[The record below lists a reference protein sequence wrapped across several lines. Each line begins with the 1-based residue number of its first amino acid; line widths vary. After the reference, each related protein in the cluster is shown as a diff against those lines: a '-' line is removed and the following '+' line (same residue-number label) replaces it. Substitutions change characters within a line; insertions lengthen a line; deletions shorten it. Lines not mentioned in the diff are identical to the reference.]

1 MEPESVS
8 AAGILDTPMDADS
21 HLIPMAAE
29 PRHFADILALN
40 AASVHFLSP
49 LTPER
54 LAHLHQHAAY
64 HTVLLD
70 GERVLAFL
78 LAFAPGAPYD
88 SVNYRWFDARFAD
101 FLYVDRIVVADTA
114 RGLGLASRLYRDL
127 FEHARAHGY
136 GRVVCE
142 FDVDPPNPA
151 SERFHRN
158 FGFAEVG
165 SQRLAGGKTVSLQS
179 APVPAAG

>member
-1 MEPESVS
+1 MN
-8 AAGILDTPMDADS
+8 TPMDAGGHSTPVAADS
-21 HLIPMAAE
+21 
-29 PRHFADILALN
+29 RHFADILALN

-54 LAHLHQHAAY
+54 LAHLHAHAAY
-64 HTVLLD
+64 HTVVPG

-88 SVNYRWFDARFAD
+88 SVNYRWFDARYDD
-101 FLYVDRIVVADTA
+101 FLYVDRIVVAEAA

-127 FEHARAHGY
+127 FEHARTHGY

-151 SERFHRN
+151 SERFHRG
-158 FGFAEVG
+158 FGFTEVG
-165 SQRLAGGKTVSLQS
+165 SQRLPGGKTVSLQS
-179 APVPAAG
+179 APVASGV

>member
-1 MEPESVS
+1 MNAP
-8 AAGILDTPMDADS
+8 IDADGRWA
-21 HLIPMAAE
+21 PVAAE
-29 PRHFADILALN
+29 PGHFADILALN

-54 LAHLHQHAAY
+54 LVHLHAQAAY
-64 HTVLLD
+64 HKVMLD

-78 LAFAPGAPYD
+78 LSFAPGAPYD
-88 SVNYRWFDARFAD
+88 SVNYRWFDARYAD

-127 FEHARAHGY
+127 FEHARTHGY
-136 GRVVCE
+136 ARVVCE

-151 SERFHRN
+151 SERFHRG

-165 SQRLAGGKTVSLQS
+165 SQHLPGGKTVSLQS
-179 APVPAAG
+179 APLA

>member
-1 MEPESVS
+1 MNR
-8 AAGILDTPMDADS
+8 PMDADGHS
-21 HLIPMAAE
+21 TPMASE

-54 LAHLHQHAAY
+54 LAHLHAHAAY
-64 HTVLLD
+64 HKVAQHD
-70 GERVLAFL
+70 GRVLAFL

-88 SVNYRWFDARFAD
+88 SVNYRWFDMRYRD
-101 FLYVDRIVVADTA
+101 FLYVDRIVVAEAA

-127 FEHARAHGY
+127 FDFARAHGY
-136 GRVVCE
+136 ERVVCE

-151 SERFHRN
+151 SERFHRG
-158 FGFAEVG
+158 FGFTEVG
-165 SQRLAGGKTVSLQS
+165 SQRLSGGKTVSLQS
-179 APVPAAG
+179 APVTPACLPPGDARR

>member
-1 MEPESVS
+1 MS
-8 AAGILDTPMDADS
+8 APMDADGRWA
-21 HLIPMAAE
+21 PVAAE
-29 PRHFADILALN
+29 PGHFADILALN

-54 LAHLHQHAAY
+54 LAHLHAHAAY
-64 HTVLLD
+64 HKVMLD
-70 GERVLAFL
+70 DGRVVAFL

-88 SVNYRWFDARFAD
+88 SVNYRWFDTRYAD

-127 FEHARAHGY
+127 FGYAQAHGY

-151 SERFHRN
+151 SERFHRG
-158 FGFAEVG
+158 FGFSEVG
-165 SQRLAGGKTVSLQS
+165 SQRLPGGKTVSLQS
-179 APVPAAG
+179 APVRAEPLRDGDRRD

>member
-1 MEPESVS
+1 MTTS
-8 AAGILDTPMDADS
+8 TPIDADG
-21 HLIPMAAE
+21 HLNPAVAGL
-29 PRHFADILALN
+29 RHFADILALN

-54 LAHLHQHAAY
+54 LAHLHAHAAY
-64 HTVLLD
+64 HKVVQHD
-70 GERVLAFL
+70 GRVLAFL

-88 SVNYRWFDARFAD
+88 SVNYRWFDARYDD
-101 FLYVDRIVVADTA
+101 FLYVDRIVVAEAA

-127 FEHARAHGY
+127 FEHARTHGY

-151 SERFHRN
+151 SERFHRG
-158 FGFAEVG
+158 FGFTEVG
-165 SQRLAGGKTVSLQS
+165 SQRLPGGKTVSLQS
-179 APVPAAG
+179 APVASGV

>member
-1 MEPESVS
+1 MNR
-8 AAGILDTPMDADS
+8 AMDADGHS
-21 HLIPMAAE
+21 TPVATE
-29 PRHFADILALN
+29 PRHFTDILALN

-54 LAHLHQHAAY
+54 LAQLHQHAAY
-64 HTVLLD
+64 HTVIPD

-88 SVNYRWFDARFAD
+88 SVNYRWFDARYAD
-101 FLYVDRIVVADTA
+101 FLYVDRIVVAEAA

-151 SERFHRN
+151 SERFHRG
-158 FGFAEVG
+158 FGFVEVG
-165 SQRLAGGKTVSLQS
+165 SQRLPGGKTVSLQS
-179 APVPAAG
+179 AAVRPGV